1 MKRLNHR
8 GFTLIELLATIVIVA
23 LVLGIGIYGV
33 SNLVDNSKNKSK
45 VISMSSI
52 KESASVYSDE
62 DSDRW
67 IESYGDDYSYFCTTI
82 EELINKGIIKKNA
95 ILPDGID
102 KSEYVSIKKN
112 KTTLVKSE
120 AVVLDSDGAS
130 RDESAYKVCTGNDI
144 PTEGVSSPSIGG
156 NTSYTDSIIVN
167 FTDGDDAGIKDKW
180 CQYNTNATIKDGV
193 NVIKLNN
200 DDSKCKI
207 DNLKDDTN
215 YYVRICKTTT
225 GGSRACSDTVGYST
239 KEFIKPSISYSGLTS
254 KIEFSDSGIESGKAL
269 HYFKSNIGG
278 TSNAYVYEC
287 DNEFNCSS
295 ATKNISADK
304 WYKTSNST
312 ITIDY
317 SNSDGVENGTISA
330 RISDGSNYSDVS
342 SNFTLY
348 KVVFKVGSADSI
360 GGSSSDI
367 TKRCLTTSGS
377 CSITSPSISKYC
389 YSGMGWSTSSNANSS
404 SWAPNSSK
412 SISSS
417 GTYYPTLGSII
428 TYAINYNANGGYN
441 APSVQYKTCGKTLTL
456 TYSEP
461 SRSSYTFMGWGLSSY
476 GSAIY
481 DPGDSFTTNSAT
493 TLYAIWK
500 DNTYSLNIYKDSG
513 VSRIYY
519 KVGSSS
525 SYSYSSSNVYLS
537 DIDSG
542 TYVYYY
548 GVAASDY
555 EMDACTSSSPCSVR
569 VTSNSSKTLTASSSS
584 SSSGGSSYVYGIYY
598 KANGDNVTGLPS
610 VQYKDPGVALT
621 LSSTKPTRSG
631 YTFKGWSTS
640 SSGGVEYAPGD
651 KYYTDATVYM
661 YAVWSSNSSSSSS
674 TTYTVSYNANGGS
687 GAPSSQTKY
696 SGVDLTLS
704 STKPTRSGY
713 TFKGWGTSSSSTSV
727 SYYSGDTYSSNSS
740 ITLYAVWES
749 SSSSSTKTY
758 TITYHANGSNVTGLP
773 SSQTKEHD
781 KSIKLS
787 STKPTRPTYEFYG
800 WSESSSA
807 TSATWGAGGFISAS
821 RNEDI
826 DLYAVWH
833 DPVSVSYD
841 TINGYRCANGNKY
854 YITTCTSSTCNYTN
868 LNGNSSSGTVTKN
881 TLNECSVSISVS
893 GVSATMCSG
902 TTIYLTCSATGGVG
916 IKEAKIVDNGY
927 TTYGSATLNTLRSG
941 GISTVFT
948 CTTNRGDTKTE
959 TKKYTVVS
967 CPPSSSGSSCKNYVT
982 CLGAATGYEA
992 CLSLAKAAGGTYSRN
1007 NPYGDCYA
1015 TFCNSCPSGW
1025 TKQ

>member
-441 APSVQYKTCGKTLTL
+441 APSVQYKTCG
-456 TYSEP
+456 
-461 SRSSYTFMGWGLSSY
+461 SS
-476 GSAIY
+476 I
-481 DPGDSFTTNSAT
+481 
-493 TLYAIWK
+493 
-500 DNTYSLNIYKDSG
+500 
-513 VSRIYY
+513 
-519 KVGSSS
+519 
-525 SYSYSSSNVYLS
+525 
-537 DIDSG
+537 
-542 TYVYYY
+542 
-548 GVAASDY
+548 
-555 EMDACTSSSPCSVR
+555 
-569 VTSNSSKTLTASSSS
+569 
-584 SSSGGSSYVYGIYY
+584 
-598 KANGDNVTGLPS
+598 
-610 VQYKDPGVALT
+610 T
-621 LSSTKPTRSG
+621 LSSNTPSRTN
-631 YTFKGWSTS
+631 YNFNGWSTS
-640 SSGGVEYAPGD
+640 SNGYVSYYPGST
-651 KYYTDATVYM
+651 Y
-661 YAVWSSNSSSSSS
+661 SNNSSVTLYAQWSYRWYCSYTGLRYDTYNEASEACTVTSKYTASKVSSSYTTYSCPSGYSCGGSCTSSS
-674 TTYTVSYNANGGS
+674 TCSKTTNGTVT
-687 GAPSSQTKY
+687 TKY
-696 SGVDLTLS
+696 YCSHSG
-704 STKPTRSGY
+704 
-713 TFKGWGTSSSSTSV
+713 
-727 SYYSGDTYSSNSS
+727 
-740 ITLYAVWES
+740 
-749 SSSSSTKTY
+749 
-758 TITYHANGSNVTGLP
+758 
-773 SSQTKEHD
+773 
-781 KSIKLS
+781 
-787 STKPTRPTYEFYG
+787 FYQ
-800 WSESSSA
+800 
-807 TSATWGAGGFISAS
+807 
-821 RNEDI
+821 
-826 DLYAVWH
+826 
-833 DPVSVSYD
+833 
-841 TINGYRCANGNKY
+841 
-854 YITTCTSSTCNYTN
+854 TSSTCSYVGGYYDASYG
-868 LNGNSSSGTVTKN
+868 LNCVESNCSYSCSSGT
-881 TLNECSVSISVS
+881 L
-893 GVSATMCSG
+893 
-902 TTIYLTCSATGGVG
+902 
-916 IKEAKIVDNGY
+916 D
-927 TTYGSATLNTLRSG
+927 GST
-941 GISTVFT
+941 
-948 CTTNRGDTKTE
+948 
-959 TKKYTVVS
+959 
-967 CPPSSSGSSCKNYVT
+967 
-982 CLGAATGYEA
+982 
-992 CLSLAKAAGGTYSRN
+992 
-1007 NPYGDCYA
+1007 CYA
-1015 TFCNSCPSGW
+1015 DYWSYCPSGW
-1025 TKQ
+1025 TNVKTNYCSYTCGVLTQGVSKSKECTVYGSCSSNSSLSCYANGTLCQCSGNENSGCSKKTYYYKCSKAATKNCSKTYSGGSYYSTTTSGSCASGYTASKGSSCSNPPRDGYCDTRQYWAGQSCTSSMATGATVRNDMICSKTGTTSYYCSITKEYTSSKPSCTSTDTTDVNSSTTTTYSCPSGYSEDSSGGCYKYVTNTYTVS